1 MYEKMKEIKKITVE
15 EAKQPLPLG
24 VNWHSFKLI
33 DIGKQKILC
42 RSTVLPPNDML
53 VQKLNA
59 TEFLDKRTG
68 EVREFQN
75 NDKRIDNRYQLMKT
89 FADARNKI
97 NYNIQEPEK
106 VMFLTL
112 TYRENVQDTEKVY
125 NDFKNFNKLFLKP
138 TYGQFEYITALEPQ
152 GRGAWHLHIL
162 LIFQDKLPY
171 FDAKIVRKAWGKGAI
186 RLERIDSVENAGA
199 YLSAYLTDTYNESEH
214 MREKH
219 ARLSKYPKQCHIF
232 RWSRGIKKP
241 PETRISQTEFEAFLQ
256 NASVQYQTCFSVT
269 EKSDDTERAFTV
281 FNQRIFIKA

>member
-1 MYEKMKEIKKITVE
+1 MKEIKKITWE
-15 EAKQPLPLG
+15 EA
-24 VNWHSFKLI
+24 NMSWHSFKMI

-42 RSTVLPPNDML
+42 RSTALPSNDML
-53 VQKLNA
+53 IQKLSA

-68 EVREFQN
+68 EVRKFQI
-75 NDKRIDNRYQLMKT
+75 NDKRTDNRYQLLKT
-89 FADARNKI
+89 FAEARNRI

-112 TYRENVQDTEKVY
+112 TYRENVQNTEKVY
-125 NDFKNFNKLFLKP
+125 NDFKNFNKLFLRP
-138 TYGQFEYITALEPQ
+138 IYGQFEYITAMEPQ
-152 GRGAWHLHIL
+152 GRGAWHLHVL
-162 LIFQDKLPY
+162 LIFKDKLPY
-171 FDAKIVRKAWGKGAI
+171 FDAKTVRKAWGKGAV

-199 YLSAYLTDTYNESEH
+199 YLSAYLTDTYNENEH

-232 RWSRGIKKP
+232 RWSKGIKKP
-241 PETRISQTEFEAFLQ
+241 PETRISQAEFEALLQ
-256 NASVQYQTCFSVT
+256 NASVQYQTCFSIT

>member
-1 MYEKMKEIKKITVE
+1 MKEIKKITGE

-24 VNWHSFKLI
+24 MNWHSFKVI

-42 RSTVLPPNDML
+42 RSTVLPTTDNPII
-53 VQKLNA
+53 KLNA

-68 EVREFQN
+68 EVREFN
-75 NDKRIDNRYQLMKT
+75 AGNSRTNDRYQLMKT
-89 FADARNKI
+89 FSDARNRI

-112 TYRENVQDTEKVY
+112 TYKENVQDTEKVRR
-125 NDFKNFNKLFLKP
+125 DFDNFRRLFLKP
-138 TYGQFEYITALEPQ
+138 TYGQHEYITALEPQ
-152 GRGAWHLHIL
+152 GRGAWHLHVL

-171 FDAKIVRKAWGKGAI
+171 FDAKSVRKAWGKGAI

-199 YLSAYLTDTYNESEH
+199 YLSAYLTDIYNESEH

-219 ARLSKYPKQCHIF
+219 ARLSRYPKQCHIF
-232 RWSRGIKKP
+232 RWSKGIKKP
-241 PETRISQTEFEAFLQ
+241 PETRISQAEFEALLR

-269 EKSDDTERAFTV
+269 EKNDDTERAFTV
-281 FNQRIFIKA
+281 YNQRIFIKT